1 MDVDVAHYLPDKLFL
16 CRIIHHLSSFFFK
29 NHLLRRD
36 FLCLGELVTRGM
48 TNPRENSSEA
58 LAQNLEAQKMA
69 QAISA
74 KFKSYD
80 TNKDAW
86 SGWLSQKTTGC
97 QCAFD
102 ILIFVFLMV
111 KPYNC
116 YNWRTWIFVC
126 RLWDFEGCSASSKD
140 GYLDKKEII
149 AYSKK
154 DLTWEGLE
162 FVVWDGFFF
171 SCCY

>member
-29 NHLLRRD
+29 NHLLQRD
-36 FLCLGELVTRGM
+36 FLYLGELVTRGM

-86 SGWLSQKTTGC
+86 SG
-97 QCAFD
+97 
-102 ILIFVFLMV
+102 
-111 KPYNC
+111 
-116 YNWRTWIFVC
+116 
-126 RLWDFEGCSASSKD
+126 
-140 GYLDKKEII
+140 
-149 AYSKK
+149 
-154 DLTWEGLE
+154 
-162 FVVWDGFFF
+162 
-171 SCCY
+171 